1 MQDLKELGTNALKLL
16 AVTIVFEFVR
26 RRVSAATTGSVVES
40 FIFLGVRRGAEQSVS
55 TMRYCSQK
63 WLLC

>member
-16 AVTIVFEFVR
+16 AVTTVFVFVR

-40 FIFLGVRRGAEQSVS
+40 FIFLGVRREAEQSVS
-55 TMRYCSQK
+55 TMRYCS
-63 WLLC
+63 